1 MKRRFDPSMEMCA
14 TVAIN
19 YQRNEA
25 SAKEVVQEIE
35 RMGERSGDIYQADVS
50 DRRSDP
56 LHDESDR
63 LASAEADG
71 AQSASGLAFLHQV
84 E

>member
-1 MKRRFDPSMEMCA
+1 MKRRFDPFMEMCA
-14 TVAIN
+14 AVAIN

-25 SAKEVVQEIE
+25 LAKGVAQTIE
-35 RMGERSGDIYQADVS
+35 
-50 DRRSDP
+50 RSDP